1 MPEGDTIHKTATRL
15 RPALEGRPVVDVQV
29 PRWAGSLPVSGERIE
44 AVRAVGKHLLVDFS
58 GGLTLRTHLRMSGRW
73 DLYRTDERWRRS
85 PTAARVVIEVPGWT
99 AVCFSA
105 PDVALTRTDRAAID
119 HLGPDLC
126 DPTPDLTTVVSR
138 ARASGDS
145 ATTIG
150 ELLLDQRVAAGIGNV
165 FKSETLFLERLDPT
179 CPASAL
185 PDDRLREVFQRA
197 HLLMRANLGAGR
209 RRTVPEGLAVYGRA
223 GKPCRRC
230 GARVVRIAQG
240 RTLPRSTYW
249 CPSCQARPEPAPLAD

>member
-1 MPEGDTIHKTATRL
+1 VPEGDTIHRAAARL
-15 RPALEGRPVVDVQV
+15 RPVLVGQPVVRFDAARWSGPV
-29 PRWAGSLPVSGERIE
+29 PRPGETVD

-73 DLYRTDERWRRS
+73 DVYPTGARWRRS
-85 PTAARVVIEVPGWT
+85 PASARAVVEVPGWV

-105 PDVALTRTDRAAID
+105 PDVALTRRDRVATA

-126 DPTPDLTTVVSR
+126 APDADIDAVVAR
-138 ARASGDS
+138 ARALADPS
-145 ATTIG
+145 TTVG

-165 FKSETLFLERLDPT
+165 YKSDTLFLERLDPRT
-179 CPASAL
+179 PVSELSSA
-185 PDDRLREVFQRA
+185 RLAAVYTRA
-197 HLLMRANLGAGR
+197 HRLLRSNLGSGP

-230 GARVVRIAQG
+230 GARIERIVQG
-240 RTLPRSTYW
+240 TTLPRSTYL
-249 CPSCQARPEPAPLAD
+249 CPRCQASDGEPSG